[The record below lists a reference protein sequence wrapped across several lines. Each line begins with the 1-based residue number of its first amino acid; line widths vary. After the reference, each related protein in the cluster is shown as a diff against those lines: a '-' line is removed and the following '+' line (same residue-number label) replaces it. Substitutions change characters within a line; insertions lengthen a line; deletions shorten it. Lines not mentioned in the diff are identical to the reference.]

1 MTLRVG
7 FAIVVLSAG
16 ASGLWAVSRAV
27 QEPFPHSDHAG
38 LFPLCQGCHEGIE
51 TDTEVAYYPTP
62 GSCTACQ
69 DGEVEPEIEWTAPV
83 VDPSNLDYSHRI
95 HIEVVAASGGEADC
109 STCHRLAADSVAT
122 LFAVEGR
129 EARAPGAVSATE
141 TMAVPHMF
149 VGRAEPETCV
159 SCHAH
164 EAPAHLSYSLDCAAC
179 HQTLAEATS
188 LSVERIAAFP
198 RPPEHENADFIL
210 DHGALEAVGGSACA
224 TCHTRDSCERCHA
237 NAADLGEIVGLRPD
251 SRVAGLLHDTP
262 AEYPE
267 PEDHDASWLWNHS
280 KVALAQPGGCANCHT
295 QRTCTS
301 CHNEVSNAQVA
312 AMPLPVPGGAQGVEW
327 EGEAPRVHRPDFVT
341 THGAG
346 AASAEADCLGCHVQ
360 ETCTACH
367 EGSGRPVFHQGN
379 FLEMHGPEAYGNE
392 FDCASCHNAKVFCR
406 ACHQGV
412 GLTSQGGI
420 DIAFHSANPFWL
432 LGHGVA
438 ARQGLEGCTTC
449 HSQVD
454 CTQCHSAVGGWG
466 ISPHGPGFDPDRA
479 MSASREGCV
488 ACHRA
493 GVRE

>member
-62 GSCTACQ
+62 GSCTACH

-327 EGEAPRVHRPDFVT
+327 EGEAPRVHRPDLSPPTEPEPRAPKRIVS
-341 THGAG
+341 
-346 AASAEADCLGCHVQ
+346 AATSR
-360 ETCTACH
+360 
-367 EGSGRPVFHQGN
+367 RPVRH
-379 FLEMHGPEAYGNE
+379 AT
-392 FDCASCHNAKVFCR
+392 R
-406 ACHQGV
+406 AAVVPCSTRAISWRCTVPRRTATSSTARRATTPKSFAERVIKGWDSRLRV
-412 GLTSQGGI
+412 GSTSRSTAPTLFGCSGTGWRLGKGWRDVRPAI
-420 DIAFHSANPFWL
+420 HRWIAPSVTL
-432 LGHGVA
+432 RSV
-438 ARQGLEGCTTC
+438 
-449 HSQVD
+449 
-454 CTQCHSAVGGWG
+454 VGG
-466 ISPHGPGFDPDRA
+466 SALTGPVSILTGP
-479 MSASREGCV
+479 
-488 ACHRA
+488 
-493 GVRE
+493 